1 MDYVLITIS
10 AILMLVGLI
19 GCILPA
25 LPGPTL
31 SYLGLVVLS
40 FSDRVT
46 FSTRF
51 FIIWGIVALVV
62 TILDYVI
69 PIWGTK
75 RFGGS
80 KYGVWGSIIGL
91 LGGLFFPPIGFIL
104 GPFAGA
110 IVGEMYAG
118 KRSKEMFRAGFGSF
132 IGFLVATFIK
142 ILISGT
148 MFFLFFKGLF
158 WS

>member
-10 AILMLVGLI
+10 AILMLAGLI
-19 GCILPA
+19 GCILPV

-31 SYLGLVVLS
+31 SFLGLVVLS
-40 FSDRVT
+40 FTDRVT

-51 FIIWGIVALVV
+51 FIIWGIIAVVV
-62 TILDYVI
+62 TILDYII

-91 LGGLFFPPIGFIL
+91 FAGLFFPPVGFII

-110 IVGEMYAG
+110 IIGEMLAG
-118 KRSKEMFRAGFGSF
+118 KRSKEMLRAGMGSF
-132 IGFLVATFIK
+132 IGFLMATFIK

-158 WS
+158 RM

>member
-1 MDYVLITIS
+1 MDYVIIAAST
-10 AILMLVGLI
+10 ILMLVGLI
-19 GCILPA
+19 GCVLPA

-46 FSTRF
+46 FSTKF
-51 FIIWGIVALVV
+51 FIIWGVVALVV
-62 TILDYVI
+62 TVLDYVI

-91 LGGLFFPPIGFIL
+91 LVGLFFPPVGFII

-110 IVGEMYAG
+110 VIGEMYAG

>member
-1 MDYVLITIS
+1 MDYVIISAS

-19 GCILPA
+19 GCVLPA

-46 FSTRF
+46 FSTKF
-51 FIIWGIVALVV
+51 FIIWGIVALIV
-62 TILDYVI
+62 TILDYII

-80 KYGVWGSIIGL
+80 KYGVWGSIVGL
-91 LGGLFFPPIGFIL
+91 LVGLFFPPVGFII
-104 GPFAGA
+104 GPFAPEPLSEKCMQGNA
-110 IVGEMYAG
+110 PKKCFVPDSA
-118 KRSKEMFRAGFGSF
+118 
-132 IGFLVATFIK
+132 
-142 ILISGT
+142 
-148 MFFLFFKGLF
+148 LFSDF
-158 WS
+158 W

>member
-1 MDYVLITIS
+1 MDYILITVS
-10 AILMLVGLI
+10 AILLLVGLV
-19 GCILPA
+19 GCVLPA

-31 SYLGLVVLS
+31 SYLGLVVLGL
-40 FSDRVT
+40 SDRVA
-46 FSTRF
+46 FSTKF
-51 FIIWGIVALVV
+51 FIIWGVVALIV
-62 TILDYVI
+62 TVLDYLI

-91 LGGLFFPPIGFIL
+91 LVGLFFPPVGFII

-110 IVGEMYAG
+110 VIGEMFAG
-118 KRSKEMFRAGFGSF
+118 KRSREMFRAGLGSF
-132 IGFLVATFIK
+132 IGFVVATFIK
-142 ILISGT
+142 IVVSGT
-148 MFFLFFKGLF
+148 MIFLFFKGLF

>member
-1 MDYVLITIS
+1 MDYVLITVS
-10 AILMLVGLI
+10 AILLLVGLI
-19 GCILPA
+19 GCVLPA

-31 SYLGLVVLS
+31 SYLGLVVLGLS
-40 FSDRVT
+40 NRVA
-46 FSTRF
+46 FSTKF
-51 FIIWGIVALVV
+51 FIIWGAVALIV
-62 TILDYVI
+62 TVLDYLI

-91 LGGLFFPPIGFIL
+91 LVGLFFPPVGFII

-110 IVGEMYAG
+110 VIGEMFAG
-118 KRSKEMFRAGFGSF
+118 KRSRAMFRAGLGSF
-132 IGFLVATFIK
+132 IGFVAATFIK
-142 ILISGT
+142 IVVSGT
-148 MFFLFFKGLF
+148 MIFLFFKGLF